1 MHWTPCSLHKIHR
14 EVEDAVTLIN
24 LLFRHLDGN
33 GTHARL
39 LFIDFSLAFNI
50 FQPHILT
57 RRLLQQ
63 FELSSSLMGWIL
75 DFLTNRTQRVRVNGI
90 LSDRKS
96 SSIGSPQGCVL
107 SLILY
112 TNMCQSS
119 YDNGT
124 IIKYADDSVIVSL
137 LPENETSHCPV
148 IDDFIHWCEESYL
161 QLNLSKTKD
170 MVIDFSR
177 NNSMNEA
184 TLMKGQTIEYVQ
196 TLGLFTCMNK

>member
-1 MHWTPCSLHKIHR
+1 
-14 EVEDAVTLIN
+14 
-24 LLFRHLDGN
+24 
-33 GTHARL
+33 
-39 LFIDFSLAFNI
+39 
-50 FQPHILT
+50 
-57 RRLLQQ
+57 
-63 FELSSSLMGWIL
+63 
-75 DFLTNRTQRVRVNGI
+75 
-90 LSDRKS
+90 
-96 SSIGSPQGCVL
+96 
-107 SLILY
+107 
-112 TNMCQSS
+112 MCQSS

-196 TLGLFTCMNK
+196 TFGLFTCMNK